1 MSSAQ
6 VPEGY
11 KQTEIGVIP
20 EDWDI
25 KAVGDICD
33 FIVPGRNKP
42 KVFKGDIPWITTPD
56 LENGRSVSES
66 KLNLFVSRNEA
77 KSVGSKIVPT
87 GAVLMSCVGELGI
100 VAFVE
105 REIVINQQLHAFIP
119 TNCIDPFF
127 LLNALQAQKEYMLSI
142 ATLTAVPYLNK
153 DNCNSILIPLP
164 PLPEQQTIAEAL
176 SDVDALIASLDKL
189 IAKQRQLKT
198 AAMQQLLTGKMRS
211 FGFGEGMGYK
221 QTEVGLI
228 PEDWEVYH
236 LETLASQ
243 PIQNGVFTDPT
254 RKGNGCKL
262 INVGDL
268 YSSIPINSEKLEF
281 FDANQDEIKRFGVFQ
296 GDIFFTRSSLTPD
309 GIAHC
314 NIYTEAEAN
323 VVFDCHLIRFRPN
336 ANLISPQFFF
346 RYCAT
351 AEARKYLVANSKTTT
366 MTTID
371 QGVISKLP
379 IPVPSLEE
387 QHAIATVLSDMDTA
401 IAALEIRRTKTQA
414 IKQGMM
420 QELLTGRTRLV

>member
-1 MSSAQ
+1 MSSDR

-11 KQTEIGVIP
+11 KQTEVGVVP
-20 EDWDI
+20 EDWEVRKISSIGDVVRGGSPRPAGSYVPWLTVASLTNIPVHQLNVYETHGGLTEEGAKRSRTLERGTIIIANSGATLGVAKILDI
-25 KAVGDICD
+25 QCCAND
-33 FIVPGRNKP
+33 
-42 KVFKGDIPWITTPD
+42 
-56 LENGRSVSES
+56 
-66 KLNLFVSRNEA
+66 
-77 KSVGSKIVPT
+77 
-87 GAVLMSCVGELGI
+87 GI
-100 VAFVE
+100 AA
-105 REIVINQQLHAFIP
+105 VINQKCGDKQYICHFINTKTKELREVVATGNGQP
-119 TNCIDPFF
+119 NLNTTLIKELLVPF
-127 LLNALQAQKEYMLSI
+127 
-142 ATLTAVPYLNK
+142 
-153 DNCNSILIPLP
+153 P
-164 PLPEQQTIAEAL
+164 PLLEQQTIAHAL